1 MIMTSQKSH
10 NPSFKQQPLLIGSLT
25 LVLVGLGS
33 FLFQLAGDHPE
44 RAWQAFLVNFL
55 LFSAVAQG
63 ALLFPMVLHITKAK
77 WGEPLKRVAESFV
90 MFFPVS
96 LGLFLLLFPGRAHLF
111 PWLEHGSDGKEAW
124 LNLPFL
130 FLRDLLALVILY
142 GLGAAYVYH
151 ARRLRGLRIP
161 MQSKSESAPWVEPDQ
176 YRSRMTVISVLYA
189 LAYAFGLTLISY
201 DLIMS
206 MQPPWISTLFGPYH
220 FVKAFYLGLG
230 ALIIVASFLQVRR
243 GPASPFNASD
253 LHDMGKLFLAFC
265 LLWGDFF
272 YCQLLVIW
280 YGNIPEETFYVI
292 QRTML
297 MPWKTL
303 AWTVFGLCF
312 VIPFVILLNRKIKTR
327 PVPMMILCSAVFFGL
342 WLEHLLLLGPAL
354 NPQATSLPL
363 GLGDGLIALG
373 FLGLMGVGLL
383 FFFSRFP
390 LGLLPAGREE
400 N

>member
-1 MIMTSQKSH
+1 MKPQKPH
-10 NPSFKQQPLLIGSLT
+10 NPSFKQQPLLIGFLT

-63 ALLFPMVLHITKAK
+63 ALLFPMVLHMTKAK

-90 MFFPVS
+90 MFFPLS
-96 LGLFLLLFPGRAHLF
+96 LCLFVLLFPGRAHLF
-111 PWLEHGSDGKEAW
+111 PWLAHGSHGKEAW

-130 FLRDLLALVILY
+130 FLRDLIALLVLY
-142 GLGAAYVYH
+142 GLGVAYVYH
-151 ARRLRGLRIP
+151 ALRLRGLPIP
-161 MQSKSESAPWVEPDQ
+161 MQSKSESPPRLDPDQ
-176 YRSRMTVISVLYA
+176 YLSRMTVISVLYA

-230 ALIIVASFLQVRR
+230 ALIIVASLLHVRP
-243 GPASPFNASD
+243 GSASPFNASD
-253 LHDMGKLFLAFC
+253 FHDVGKLFLAFC

-312 VIPFVILLNRKIKTR
+312 VIPFVVLLNRKIKTR
-327 PVPMMILCSAVFFGL
+327 PVPMMILCSTVFFGL
-342 WLEHLLLLGPAL
+342 WLEHLLLLGPSL

>member
-1 MIMTSQKSH
+1 MPH
-10 NPSFKQQPLLIGSLT
+10 NPSFKKQPLLIGFLA

-90 MFFPVS
+90 MFFPLS
-96 LGLFLLLFPGRAHLF
+96 LGLFLLLFAGSAHLF
-111 PWLEHGSDGKEAW
+111 PWLAHGSHGKDAW
-124 LNLPFL
+124 LSLPFL
-130 FLRDLLALVILY
+130 FLRDLIALLILY
-142 GLGAAYVYH
+142 GLGVAYVHH
-151 ARRLRGLRIP
+151 ALRLRGLPIP
-161 MQSKSESAPWVEPDQ
+161 MESKSPPRLDPDR

-189 LAYAFGLTLISY
+189 LAYAIVLTLISY

-206 MQPPWISTLFGPYH
+206 MQPPWFSTLFGPYH

-230 ALIIVASFLQVRR
+230 AVIVVASFLDLRAAPGRR
-243 GPASPFNASD
+243 FSASD
-253 LHDMGKLFLAFC
+253 FHDVGKLFFAFC

-303 AWTVFGLCF
+303 AWTIFGLCF
-312 VIPFVILLNRKIKTR
+312 VTPFVVLLNRKIKTR
-327 PVPMMILCSAVFFGL
+327 PVPMIILCSVIFFGL

-354 NPQATSLPL
+354 SPQATSLPL

-383 FFFSRFP
+383 FFFNRFP
-390 LGLLPAGREE
+390 LGLLPADGKE